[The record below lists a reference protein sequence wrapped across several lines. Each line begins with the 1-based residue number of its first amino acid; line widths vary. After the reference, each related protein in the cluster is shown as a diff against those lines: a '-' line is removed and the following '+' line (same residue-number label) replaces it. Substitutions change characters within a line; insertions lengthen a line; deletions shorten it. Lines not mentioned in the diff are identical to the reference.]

1 METEYSKF
9 NYVRNKDKL
18 LTNLI
23 SLIDGILSDGKVTQN
38 EVLFLDTW
46 LMEAE
51 VISRNYCVRAIRNRA
66 ADILADGVATE
77 TELKFFKADLL
88 KIQQQILDTPSLDL
102 YSEEADRHL
111 LEGLCKGMLADHQL
125 LDEEIKYLSWWL
137 TSNGALKNN
146 YPGKELYQL
155 VTEILKDGVI
165 TPEERESLKEGL
177 VAFTGCDLANGV
189 VDGMSTRLPIDDIES
204 LDLSGAVVC
213 LTGDFLHGKRSKCKA
228 DIEAAGAKV
237 CDSVTMKINYLIVGT
252 LSSKDWMYQSHGRK
266 IEKAV
271 DYRDNKNIPLK
282 IISEEQWQSFMV

>member
-237 CDSVTMKINYLIVGT
+237 CDSVTMKISYLIVGT

>member
-23 SLIDGILSDGKVTQN
+23 SLIDGVLSDGIITKN

-46 LMEAE
+46 LMEAD
-51 VISRNYCVRAIRNRA
+51 IICRNYCVRTIRNRA
-66 ADILADGVATE
+66 ADILADGVVSEA
-77 TELKFFKADLL
+77 ELNFFKADLL
-88 KIQQQILDTPSLDL
+88 KVQKQLLDTPSLDL

-125 LDEEIKYLSWWL
+125 LDQEIKYLNWWL

-146 YPGKELYQL
+146 YPGKELYLL
-155 VTEILKDGVI
+155 VSEILKDGII
-165 TPEERESLKEGL
+165 TSSERELLKEGL
-177 VAFTGCDLANGV
+177 IAFTGCDLANGV
-189 VDGMSTRLPIDDIES
+189 VDGMSTRLPIDVIES
-204 LDLSGAVVC
+204 LDLSGATVC

-228 DIEAAGAKV
+228 DIEAAGATV
-237 CDSVTMKINYLIVGT
+237 CDTVTMKINYLIVGT

-271 DYRDNKNIPLK
+271 NYRDNKNIPLK
-282 IISEEQWQSFMV
+282 IISEEQWQCFMV

>member
-23 SLIDGILSDGKVTQN
+23 SLIDGILSDGQVTKN
-38 EVLFLDTW
+38 EVLYLDTW

-88 KIQQQILDTPSLDL
+88 KIQKQLLDTPSLDL

-125 LDEEIKYLSWWL
+125 VDEEVKYLNWWL
-137 TSNGALKNN
+137 SSNGALKNN

-165 TPEERESLKEGL
+165 TSEERESLREGL
-177 VAFTGCDLANGV
+177 IAFTGCDLQTGT
-189 VDGMSTRLPIDDIES
+189 VDGMATRLPIDNIDT
-204 LDLSGAVVC
+204 LDLAGSVVC
-213 LTGDFLHGKRSKCKA
+213 LTGDFLHGKRSKCKT
-228 DIEAAGAKV
+228 DIEAAGATV
-237 CDSVTMKINYLIVGT
+237 CNSVTMKINYLIVGT

-271 DYRDNKNIPLK
+271 DYRDNKKVPLK
-282 IISEEQWQSFMV
+282 IISEEQWQSLVM